1 MSLAVL
7 ARRSARMV
15 KRLGR
20 LLTGRDVLYRY
31 DAKPAKKFL
40 GSGYGGWMVARDL
53 LRSDS
58 VVLSFGVGNDISFDL
73 ELIRRYGLQVHGFD
87 PSPGVKDWIAKQIL
101 PPEYI
106 FHAYGLGMSDGS
118 VRFFAPEE
126 NHGMYSLSASHKYVG
141 TREIELQVRTLKTI
155 VDSLGLIK
163 IDVLKID
170 IEGAEYDLIPWIVD
184 FQVPID
190 QLLIEFHH
198 RAGVA
203 PLAATVDS
211 VKQLQAAGYRLFHVS
226 ETSSEF
232 SFIRD
237 KNRAH
242 AESHLAL
249 LSARMHKAA
258 HPPSSLNY

>member
-1 MSLAVL
+1 
-7 ARRSARMV
+7 MV

-20 LLTGRDVLYRY
+20 LLAGRDALYCY

-40 GSGYGGWMVARDL
+40 GSGYGGWMVARDPL
-53 LRSDS
+53 SSDS
-58 VVLSFGVGNDISFDL
+58 VALSFGVGNDISFDL
-73 ELIRRYGLQVHGFD
+73 ELIRRYGLTVHGFD
-87 PSPGVKDWIAKQIL
+87 PSPGVENWIAKQIL

-118 VRFFAPEE
+118 VRFFVPDE
-126 NHGMYSLSASHKYVG
+126 NQGMYSLSGSHKHVG
-141 TREIELQVRTLKTI
+141 NREIELPVRTLKTI
-155 VDSLGLIK
+155 AGSLGLNR

-170 IEGAEYDLIPWIVD
+170 VEGAEYDLIPGIVD
-184 FQVPID
+184 LQVPID

-211 VKQLQAAGYRLFHVS
+211 VKQLKAAGFLLFHVS

-232 SFIRD
+232 SFIHR
-237 KNRAH
+237 
-242 AESHLAL
+242 
-249 LSARMHKAA
+249 
-258 HPPSSLNY
+258 